1 MTPDSPVRTAPVLQ
15 LDGIEKSF
23 PGVKALKG
31 VSFSCRAGEIHCLVG
46 ENGAGKSTLMRIVAG
61 VSQPDAGRILV
72 AGQPVELRSP
82 RLAQDLGIAMVYQD
96 TRLVPDLD
104 VAQNIWLGR
113 EPGVVLVD
121 RAMMERKAAELLAR
135 VSADLS
141 LSRPVRDLAV
151 AERQIVEIA
160 RALASNPSVLILD
173 EPTSAL
179 DTAEIDRLFEI
190 VRGLKASGTAV
201 IFISHRLPEVFA
213 IADRITVL
221 KDGEVV
227 GTVDSGAVDG
237 DTLVSMMVGRQME
250 MAYPPRASRRG
261 AERLEVRDL
270 SSPDRFQQ
278 VNFTVAAGEIVGLGG
293 IQGNG
298 QSDVVRSIFG
308 LLPHQGEVLL
318 DGAPASLGSPARSI
332 AAGVIYV
339 PGDRHREGLFLPH
352 SIRENISLP
361 HLKHWAGFGV
371 ISGRR
376 EAKAATDAIARFA
389 IKTPSPET
397 GVSTLSGGNQQKV
410 VLGRWTEG
418 EPRIFIF
425 EDPTRG
431 VDVATKLDIYRRI
444 RALAEA
450 GAAVI
455 LVASDL
461 MELIGLSDRILIF
474 SRGHIVDEVTGE
486 EATEERIVGSAVGVG
501 GSHEEHVTGRAAG
514 EPGRR
519 GVAAGDR
526 PWLRRYG
533 SNLLLAVLIIL
544 LGAAAASQS
553 PYFFTTANMANLAEQ
568 IAPLALVALGQ
579 LAVILLGGI
588 DLSVGPLMS
597 LVTCIVSF
605 LAVNETGASLGV
617 AVAAS
622 LGAGLIVGLLNALL
636 ILCFRIPDLIAT
648 LATYSIVF
656 GAALTIRPSPGGSVS
671 DVFLNVFDSSFGIMP
686 AAAIVVLVLTIAFE
700 MILVRGRLG
709 QRLYATGSSE
719 EASFVV
725 GIRTGLVRAG
735 AYVACALTAA
745 LAGLLI
751 AARIGSGDPQSGSAF
766 TLTSITAVVIGGA
779 DVFGG
784 RGTAVGALLGAIAV
798 GLMQNALN
806 LMHVSAYYQYV
817 WAGALTLIAVVG
829 YALRR
834 PSSARA

>member
-1 MTPDSPVRTAPVLQ
+1 MIAASLADAPPVLE

-23 PGVKALKG
+23 PGAKALKG
-31 VSFSCRAGEIHCLVG
+31 VSFSCRAGEIHCLLG

-61 VSQPDAGRILV
+61 VSPPDAGRILIAGEPV
-72 AGQPVELRSP
+72 ALRSP
-82 RLAQDLGIAMVYQD
+82 RLAQNLGIAMVYQD

-113 EPGVVLVD
+113 EPGGLLVD
-121 RAMMERKAAELLAR
+121 RSQMEKKATEILTRIGAR
-135 VSADLS
+135 LP
-141 LSRPVRDLAV
+141 LTRPLRDLAI
-151 AERQIVEIA
+151 AERQTVEIA
-160 RALASNPSVLILD
+160 RALAGNPSVLILD

-179 DTAEIDRLFEI
+179 DSAEIERLFEI
-190 VRGLKASGTAV
+190 VRSLKAAGTAI

-221 KDGEVV
+221 KDGAVV
-227 GTVDSGAVDG
+227 GTVERGAIDG
-237 DTLVSMMVGRQME
+237 DALVSMMVGRQMA
-250 MAYPPRASRRG
+250 MAYPPRSG
-261 AERLEVRDL
+261 AAGPCRLELRGLSGPGRFRDVSFAVRG
-270 SSPDRFQQ
+270 
-278 VNFTVAAGEIVGLGG
+278 GEIVGLGG

-308 LLPHQGEVLL
+308 LNPHHGEILL
-318 DGAPASLGSPARSI
+318 DGTPSALGSPARSI

-361 HLKHWAGFGV
+361 HLRRWAGFGV

-376 EAKAATDAIARFA
+376 EAQATSEAIARFA
-389 IKTPSPET
+389 VKTPSAEAS
-397 GVSTLSGGNQQKV
+397 VSTLSGGNQQKV

-418 EPRIFIF
+418 EPRVFIF

-444 RALAEA
+444 RSLADA
-450 GAAVI
+450 GAAVV

-474 SRGHIVDEVTGE
+474 SRGRIVDEVRGE
-486 EATEERIVGSAVGVG
+486 EATEERIVGSAVGAGTG
-501 GSHEEHVTGRAAG
+501 GAGPAAEGAAMTAGQRRAA
-514 EPGRR
+514 RT
-519 GVAAGDR
+519 DR

-533 SNLLLAVLIIL
+533 SNLLLACLVVL
-544 LGAAAASQS
+544 LGAATASQS
-553 PYFFTTANMANLAEQ
+553 PYFFTGPNLANLAEQ

-597 LVTCIVSF
+597 LVTCIVSY
-605 LAVNETGASLGV
+605 LAVSETGASLGLG
-617 AVAAS
+617 VAAS
-622 LGAGLIVGLLNALL
+622 LGAGLAVGLLNALL
-636 ILCFRIPDLIAT
+636 ILRFRIPDLIAT
-648 LATYSIVF
+648 LATYSIVL
-656 GAALTIRPSPGGSVS
+656 GAALTVRPSPGGTVS
-671 DVFLNVFDSSFGIMP
+671 DLFLNVFDSSFGGVP
-686 AAAIVVLVLTIAFE
+686 AAAIVVLVLTVIFE
-700 MILVRGRLG
+700 VLLVRGRLG

-725 GIRTGLVRAG
+725 GIRTDLVRAG
-735 AYVACALTAA
+735 AYIACALAAA

-779 DVFGG
+779 NLFGG

-834 PSSARA
+834 PPSARA